1 MKRLHRPDLFG
12 WSVFDE
18 KRNIDFHGLLWVRSG
33 GNVLV
38 DPLPMSAHDAAHL
51 QTLGGATHVVV
62 TNSDHTRGPHSV
74 APSGTPFRGPANAGS
89 ARATRSCPAC
99 ACTRCTAERRP
110 ANCCW
115 CSTAAP

>member
-62 TNSDHTRGPHSV
+62 TNSDHTRGALELSRLLG
-74 APSGTPFRGPANAGS
+74 ATLCGP
-89 ARATRSCPAC
+89 R
-99 ACTRCTAERRP
+99 AERD
-110 ANCCW
+110 A
-115 CSTAAP
+115 